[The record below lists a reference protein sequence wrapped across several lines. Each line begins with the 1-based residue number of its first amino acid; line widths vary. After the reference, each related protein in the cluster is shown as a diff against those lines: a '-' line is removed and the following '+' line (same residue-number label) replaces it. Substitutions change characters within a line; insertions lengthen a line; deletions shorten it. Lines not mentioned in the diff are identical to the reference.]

1 VRKEESSAC
10 GEEKYLQ
17 SGNQQESTI
26 MSKERVPNT
35 RVRTSYKRAK
45 LAEDPDSYSLF
56 DENDWQVFLDPTVIR
71 KDPDAFARLLFKL
84 KAAIE
89 SGPSGIERVHF
100 TLIEGIWRALNKSR
114 TRQAVIKL
122 YGAFLGG
129 HLKPEDEPGPL
140 IDAAISRGQAS
151 TDSSLVAGGSIE
163 SKRVRKK
170 Q

>member
-1 VRKEESSAC
+1 
-10 GEEKYLQ
+10 
-17 SGNQQESTI
+17 
-26 MSKERVPNT
+26 MSKKRVPNT
-35 RVRTSYKRAK
+35 RARTSHERV
-45 LAEDPDSYSLF
+45 DPVEHSDSYPLF
-56 DENDWQVFLDPTVIR
+56 DEDDWLVLMDR
-71 KDPDAFARLLFKL
+71 KDPDTVARLLFRL

-100 TLIEGIWRALNKSR
+100 TLTEGIWRALNKSR

-151 TDSSLVAGGSIE
+151 TDSSLVAGRSIE

>member
-1 VRKEESSAC
+1 
-10 GEEKYLQ
+10 L
-17 SGNQQESTI
+17 
-26 MSKERVPNT
+26 M
-35 RVRTSYKRAK
+35 
-45 LAEDPDSYSLF
+45 DH
-56 DENDWQVFLDPTVIR
+56 
-71 KDPDAFARLLFKL
+71 KDPDTVARLLLRL
-84 KAAIE
+84 KSAIE

-100 TLIEGIWRALNKSR
+100 TLTEGIWRALNKSR

-151 TDSSLVAGGSIE
+151 TDSSLVAGRSIE